1 MAEKKSVWHGR
12 RKNVIKFSCWKL
24 TAIGFTS
31 STNQIQFDVKSA
43 IIHCRWMD
51 YAPFVE
57 HCSSNLKCFT
67 RCFVIIVWWK
77 TVLGVYVC
85 GAYVRLWLI
94 CLWWFEYWSTTT
106 QPRRQKCMYSVWS
119 ALVLV
124 RQRANHRY
132 IKQMRW
138 KLKGKHQTFNL
149 IYSASKY
156 WMFKRHTYH
165 THANTC
171 QKGCCRFDLTL
182 LSSLSLRS
190 IFSLFIIYSMQV
202 ANIDVMWLDA

>member
-1 MAEKKSVWHGR
+1 MLLENKVFVMSNRIKKQTISKESDKNQSRSDKMAWLRKKSVWHGR
-12 RKNVIKFSCWKL
+12 KRNVIKFSCWKL

-31 STNQIQFDVKSA
+31 STNQIQFEVKSA

-94 CLWWFEYWSTTT
+94 CLWWCEYWSTTT
-106 QPRRQKCMYSVWS
+106 QPRRQKCMYSV
-119 ALVLV
+119 
-124 RQRANHRY
+124 
-132 IKQMRW
+132 
-138 KLKGKHQTFNL
+138 LKCIGAGSTAGKPPLYQTNAVK
-149 IYSASKY
+149 IE
-156 WMFKRHTYH
+156 
-165 THANTC
+165 
-171 QKGCCRFDLTL
+171 G
-182 LSSLSLRS
+182 
-190 IFSLFIIYSMQV
+190 
-202 ANIDVMWLDA
+202 